1 MFTIK
6 KISLI
11 AASSIALLT
20 TQLTFAQDAATA
32 TKTSEKT
39 ETTQIAQSTTQ
50 NEPNTYGA
58 TSVNYMGVPLN
69 AYGAVSSSANVPL
82 EVQVPKAPAN
92 LVLPKITPATE
103 IWHNQVVTPPMLN
116 VKSYLLIDAKTGN
129 VLAEKN
135 ANMRIAPASLTKM
148 MLLYIVEQ
156 KLAAGSIKLDQ
167 KVKVPAIAWH
177 TAGSSMHLKAGQE
190 VTIQELLEGTIV
202 ASGNDAAVTLAVTL
216 AGTQEGFVNI
226 MNFTAK
232 KLGMT
237 NTHFSDVM
245 GLPAPNLYTTAR
257 DLSVLAQHIIYD
269 YPQNYHYYKMPS
281 VSMNGFVTRNYNK
294 LLDIYPY
301 ADGIK
306 TGSTDSAGY
315 SLVSSAVKPDHDRLI
330 SIVIGSTSLLQ
341 SARDSQTLLEYGFSN
356 FQTKTFYPA
365 NYALGNIRIYKGE
378 SDTVDIGV
386 QKPVAISF
394 PSYIDAKDI
403 QFVLHKNPKGLVA
416 PVKAGTDAG
425 SVDMVYKGKTI
436 ETFPV
441 VALKD
446 DATGS
451 LWQRIKGTVSL
462 WFA

>member
-1 MFTIK
+1 MFNIR

-11 AASSIALLT
+11 ASSSLLFVC
-20 TQLTFAQDAATA
+20 TQLAFSEDAIVTQQPAA
-32 TKTSEKT
+32 SQETSV
-39 ETTQIAQSTTQ
+39 Q
-50 NEPNTYGA
+50 PNTYGA
-58 TSVNYMGVPLN
+58 ASANYMGVPLN

-82 EVQVPKAPAN
+82 DVQVPPVPAD
-92 LVLPKITPATE
+92 LKLPDVTPATQTWQSQ
-103 IWHNQVVTPPMLN
+103 IVTPPMLN

-135 ANMRIAPASLTKM
+135 ANMRIAPASLIKM

-167 KVKVPAIAWH
+167 KVQVPAVAWH
-177 TAGSSMHLKAGQE
+177 TAGSSMHLKAGQA
-190 VTIQELLEGTIV
+190 VTIQDLLEGVIV
-202 ASGNDAAVTLAVTL
+202 ASGNDAAVTLAMAL

-226 MNFTAK
+226 MNFTAQ

-237 NTHFSDVM
+237 NTHFTNVM
-245 GLPAPNLYTTAR
+245 GLPAPNLYTSAR
-257 DLSVLAQHIIYD
+257 DLAVLAQHLIAD
-269 YPQNYHYYKMPS
+269 YPQYYHYYKMES

-315 SLVSSAVKPDHDRLI
+315 SLVSSALKPDHDRLI
-330 SIVIGSTSLLQ
+330 SVVVGSTSLIQ
-341 SARDSQTLLEYGFSN
+341 SARDSQTLLEYGFTN
-356 FQTKTFYPA
+356 FQTRTFYPE

-386 QKPVAISF
+386 QTPVIISF

-403 QFVLHKNPKGLVA
+403 EFVLHKNPKGLIA
-416 PVKAGTDAG
+416 PVTAGTEAG
-425 SVDMVYKGKTI
+425 SVDMMYKGKKI

-446 DATGS
+446 DAIGS
-451 LWQRIKGTVSL
+451 LWQRIKGTVAL

>member
-1 MFTIK
+1 MFNIK

-11 AASSIALLT
+11 ASSSVFLLGA
-20 TQLTFAQDAATA
+20 QLAFSSDDTVAQ
-32 TKTSEKT
+32 KSMT
-39 ETTQIAQSTTQ
+39 ETTNTQ
-50 NEPNTYGA
+50 TNTYGA
-58 TSVNYMGVPLN
+58 SSVNYMGVPLN

-82 EVQVPKAPAN
+82 EVQVPPAPAGMK
-92 LVLPKITPATE
+92 LSDITPATKV
-103 IWHNQVVTPPMLN
+103 WSNQVVTPPMLN
-116 VKSYLLIDAKTGN
+116 VKSYFLIDAQTGN
-129 VLAEKN
+129 VLAEKD

-148 MLLYIVEQ
+148 MLLYIAEQ

-167 KVKVPAIAWH
+167 EVQVPAIAWH
-177 TAGSSMHLKAGQE
+177 TAGSSMHLKAGQKT
-190 VTIQELLEGTIV
+190 TIQELLEGTII
-202 ASGNDAAVTLAVTL
+202 ASGNDAAVTLAMVL

-226 MNFTAK
+226 MNFTAH

-245 GLPAPNLYTTAR
+245 GLPAPNLYTTAH
-257 DLSVLAQHIIYD
+257 DLAILAQHIIYD
-269 YPQNYHYYKMPS
+269 YPQYYHYYKMES

-315 SLVSSAVKPDHDRLI
+315 SLVASAIKPDHDRLI
-330 SIVIGSTSLLQ
+330 SVVIGSTSLIQ

-378 SDTVDIGV
+378 NDTVDIGV
-386 QKPVAISF
+386 QKPVSISF
-394 PSYIDAKDI
+394 PNYIDAKEI
-403 QFVLHKNPKGLVA
+403 QFVLHKIPKGLVA
-416 PVKAGTDAG
+416 PVTLGAQAG

-436 ETFPV
+436 ESFPV
-441 VALKD
+441 VALKA

-451 LWQRIKGTVSL
+451 FWQRIKGTVSL

>member
-1 MFTIK
+1 MVTIK

-11 AASSIALLT
+11 TASSIALLG
-20 TQLTFAQDAATA
+20 TQFTFAQDTVTKAVTA
-32 TKTSEKT
+32 EKTKT
-39 ETTQIAQSTTQ
+39 TQVAQATTQ

-92 LVLPKITPATE
+92 LVLPKITPATKV
-103 IWHNQVVTPPMLN
+103 WHNQVVTPPMLN
-116 VKSYLLIDAKTGN
+116 VKSYMLIDAKTGN

-269 YPQNYHYYKMPS
+269 YPQSYHYYKMPS

-330 SIVIGSTSLLQ
+330 AIVIGSTSLLQ

-386 QKPVAISF
+386 QKPLAISF

-416 PVKAGTDAG
+416 PVAAGTEAG

-451 LWQRIKGTVSL
+451 LWQRIKGTVAL

>member
-1 MFTIK
+1 MFTLR

-11 AASSIALLT
+11 AT
-20 TQLTFAQDAATA
+20 TLMLSLGSQLTFSQDFVSTEKAQATTNA
-32 TKTSEKT
+32 N
-39 ETTQIAQSTTQ
+39 TQPK
-50 NEPNTYGA
+50 PNTYIA
-58 TSVNYMGVPLN
+58 TSANYMGVPLN
-69 AYGAVSSSANVPL
+69 AYGAVSSTANVPL
-82 EVQVPKAPAN
+82 EVQIHSSPAD
-92 LVLPKITPATE
+92 LVLENITPATD

-116 VKSYLLIDAKTGN
+116 VKSYLLIDGKTGN
-129 VLAEKN
+129 ILAEKN

-156 KLAAGSIKLDQ
+156 KLASGSIKLDQ
-167 KVKVPAIAWH
+167 KVKVPDIAWH
-177 TAGSSMHLKAGQE
+177 TAGSSMHLEAGQE
-190 VTIQELLEGTIV
+190 VTIQDLLEGTIL
-202 ASGNDAAVTLAVTL
+202 ASGNDAAVTLAMTL

-226 MNFTAK
+226 MNFIVR
-232 KLGMT
+232 KLGMK

-245 GLPAPNLYTTAR
+245 GLPAPNLYTSAR
-257 DLSVLAQHIIYD
+257 DLSLLAQHIIYD
-269 YPQNYHYYKMPS
+269 YPQYYHYYKIPS
-281 VSMNGFVTRNYNK
+281 ISMNGFVTKNYNK

-306 TGSTDSAGY
+306 TGSTNSAGY
-315 SLVSSAVKPDHDRLI
+315 SLVSSAVKPDSDRLI
-330 SIVIGSTSLLQ
+330 SVVIGSTSLLQ

-356 FQTKTFYPA
+356 FQTKTFYPK
-365 NYALGNIRIYKGE
+365 NYVLSNIIIYKGE
-378 SDTVDIGV
+378 SDTVDISM
-386 QKPVAISF
+386 QKPVIISF

-416 PVKAGTDAG
+416 PVTAGAQAGT
-425 SVDMVYKGKTI
+425 VDMIYKEKVI

-451 LWQRIKGTVSL
+451 LWQRTKGNFSL